1 VASRNPDLRPSR
13 PSAEQVR
20 ASLQRTLGAEAGE
33 AFWADIC
40 GKAGFAPDGVNDL
53 EGLLKVADVMTT
65 YGGPVAVSGVSLVIR
80 IRAYQVLSGSA
91 SVNVPVGAP

>member
-1 VASRNPDLRPSR
+1 MAGRNPDLRPSR
-13 PSAEQVR
+13 PTAEQAR
-20 ASLQRTLGAEAGE
+20 ASLQRTLGADAGE

-40 GKAGFAPDGVNDL
+40 RKAGFAPDGVNDL

-80 IRAYQVLSGSA
+80 IRAYQVLSGSTT
-91 SVNVPVGAP
+91 VNVPAEAR